1 MWSNL
6 NLEIFKEIS
15 PRMFGFIEALLY
27 MSLWEKELNL
37 TYSYKITGAAEKT
50 VYAKLDHTQFMAI
63 VNYFEITAQDTFER
77 FVDDSTVSSIWW
89 WKFYRSERTSNGIDR
104 VKDSEKTRN

>member
-1 MWSNL
+1 
-6 NLEIFKEIS
+6 
-15 PRMFGFIEALLY
+15 

-37 TYSYKITGAAEKT
+37 TYSYKITGAGEKT
-50 VYAKLDHTQFMAI
+50 DYAKLDHTQFMAI

-77 FVDDSTVSSIWW
+77 FVDDSTVSSFWW

-104 VKDSEKTRN
+104 VKDSEKTRNYISIYFKFYYHN